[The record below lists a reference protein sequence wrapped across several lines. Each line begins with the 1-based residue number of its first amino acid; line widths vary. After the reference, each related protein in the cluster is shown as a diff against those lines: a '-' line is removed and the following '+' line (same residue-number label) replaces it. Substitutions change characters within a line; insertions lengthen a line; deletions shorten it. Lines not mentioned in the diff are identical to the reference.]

1 MSDTLPVIDLAESV
15 MRWLKILGLV
25 LLIIAGAVSLV
36 VWWIAPHVPS
46 DQKLAEEF
54 SKKRPD
60 LELLVSMLA
69 DDSRMTR
76 IAPNFLGTA
85 DSAAWP
91 RPQSQWGIS
100 QVRWDEYKR
109 LFRRA
114 GIDDGA
120 TGSGKSNETLFLVY
134 TWGIVP
140 SGISVGYLHC
150 GQPTSGYQHTEP
162 ACIERKDSGKG
173 MYGQSTSFGYRYKE
187 IAEDWF
193 ILEQSN

>member
-1 MSDTLPVIDLAESV
+1 

-25 LLIIAGAVSLV
+25 LLIIVGAVSLLA
-36 VWWIAPHVPS
+36 WWIAPHVPN
-46 DQKLAEEF
+46 DQKLVQEF

-60 LELLVSMLA
+60 LERLVSMLA

-76 IAPNFLGTA
+76 IAPHFLWTE
-85 DSAAWP
+85 DSFAWP
-91 RPQSQWGIS
+91 RPKSQWGIS
-100 QVRWDEYKR
+100 QVRWDEYKH

-114 GIDDGA
+114 GVDEG
-120 TGSGKSNETLFLVY
+120 TVGGGKSNETLFLVY

-150 GQPTSGYQHTEP
+150 GQPTSGYQHAEP

-173 MYGQSTSFGYRYKE
+173 MYGQSTSFGYRYKK
-187 IAEDWF
+187 ITGDWF